1 MSKISLNNLSHSY
14 LAQQNNDLDWALRDI
29 DLEWSDGGAYALL
42 GPSGCGKTTLLN
54 IISGLLKPTKGEVY
68 FDDKKITHLSPVERN
83 IAQIFQF
90 PVIYDTMT
98 VFDNLAFPLRNR
110 GISEDKIQPR
120 VKEIAEMLDLSET
133 LYNRASGLTA
143 DGKQKISLGRGLV
156 RSDVNVIM
164 FDEPLTVIDPH
175 LKWILKSKLKELHQ
189 EINRTMIYVTHD
201 QTEALTFAD
210 QVVVMHEGQ
219 LVQKGTPVELFEKPK
234 HTFVGHFIGSP
245 GMNILSCELIN
256 GKANFSGAAIE
267 IENKPISHKTYS
279 KTQIGI
285 RPEFVSFSNTGIAVK
300 VLKVNDAG
308 RHKIID
314 IECDGGKL
322 KMISSVATTIPSGT
336 AYVKFNSK
344 YTYVYGDDWIVE
356 K

>member
-1 MSKISLNNLSHSY
+1 
-14 LAQQNNDLDWALRDI
+14 
-29 DLEWSDGGAYALL
+29 
-42 GPSGCGKTTLLN
+42 
-54 IISGLLKPTKGEVY
+54 
-68 FDDKKITHLSPVERN
+68 
-83 IAQIFQF
+83 
-90 PVIYDTMT
+90 
-98 VFDNLAFPLRNR
+98 
-110 GISEDKIQPR
+110 
-120 VKEIAEMLDLSET
+120 
-133 LYNRASGLTA
+133 
-143 DGKQKISLGRGLV
+143 
-156 RSDVNVIM
+156 M

-245 GMNILSCELIN
+245 GMNILPCEITN
-256 GKANFSGAAIE
+256 GKVNFSGTNIE
-267 IENKPISHKTYS
+267 IEKKPSSHKTFS
-279 KTQIGI
+279 KIRVGI
-285 RPEFVSFSNTGIAVK
+285 RPEFVSFSDTGIAVK
-300 VLKVNDAG
+300 ILKVNNAG

-314 IECDGGKL
+314 MECDGGKL
-322 KMISSVATTIPSGT
+322 KMISSVATTIPTST

-344 YTYVYGDDWIVE
+344 YTYIYGDDWIIE

>member
-1 MSKISLNNLSHSY
+1 
-14 LAQQNNDLDWALRDI
+14 
-29 DLEWSDGGAYALL
+29 
-42 GPSGCGKTTLLN
+42 
-54 IISGLLKPTKGEVY
+54 
-68 FDDKKITHLSPVERN
+68 
-83 IAQIFQF
+83 
-90 PVIYDTMT
+90 MT

-110 GISEDKIQPR
+110 GFSEDKIKAR
-120 VKEIAEMLDLSET
+120 VKEIAEMLDLSQT

-344 YTYVYGDDWIVE
+344 YTYVYGDDWIVG

>member
-14 LAQQNNDLDWALRDI
+14 LDQQNNDQDWVLRDI
-29 DLEWSDGGAYALL
+29 DLEWSNGGAYALL

-54 IISGLLKPTKGEVY
+54 IISGLLRPTKGEVF
-68 FDDKKITHLSPVERN
+68 FDEKKITHLSPVERN

-110 GISEDKIQPR
+110 GFSEDKIKAR
-120 VKEIAEMLDLSET
+120 VKEIAEMLDLSQT

-344 YTYVYGDDWIVE
+344 YTYVYGDDWIVG